1 MEESEEKNQIID
13 DELNTEILNKLVID
27 DKIKTQYIKSKRDAK
42 KSSSLNIFKNLT
54 NSNVTYMS
62 YKGDEFKK
70 AIKKL
75 KNIERLKNGVLKN
88 CSYETKISYFR
99 DKNKNSYY
107 SNLLKSYN
115 ILEINLNNEDKTQTI
130 FNVQSAESQL
140 KELLKTSEYINK
152 NIGSDG
158 QQLLD
163 EESFELIQYEE
174 PKKEQNIE
182 ILLDYVPKEKVNDI
196 IQSYETYIEKLNYNY
211 NMKLSALKSEIEHIH
226 DKTSLDY
233 INKTIEY
240 TRIDDFN
247 TFLEDPHTIIPYLK
261 PSLNSH
267 IDFKNCSMVP
277 TDDNY
282 IENIVDELSLPALTS
297 IGEYILK
304 HDIYSYIFKQ
314 EFKDFAEFV
323 VTDILKNVLILID
336 KKKFTFLYNYQNDTY
351 KSIDLITLSNE
362 ILYGTEKRIKEHVY

>member
-1 MEESEEKNQIID
+1 MEESEEKYEVI
-13 DELNTEILNKLVID
+13 DELNTEIIKSLVID
-27 DKIKTQYIKSKRDAK
+27 DKIKDEYIKSKRDVTN
-42 KSSSLNIFKNLT
+42 STLEIFKNLT
-54 NSNVTYMS
+54 NSNVNYTS
-62 YKGDEFKK
+62 YKGEEFKK
-70 AIKKL
+70 AIRKL
-75 KNIERLKNGVLKN
+75 KNIE
-88 CSYETKISYFR
+88 
-99 DKNKNSYY
+99 KNKHKKIPIKKFSPTTKVMYDRSRNKVAYY
-107 SNLLKSYN
+107 NNLIKSYN
-115 ILEINLNNEDKTQTI
+115 ILEINLTKKDKKQI
-130 FNVQSAESQL
+130 NSNSQLVESQL

-247 TFLEDPHTIIPYLK
+247 TFLEDHHTIIPYIK

-304 HDIYSYIFKQ
+304 SDIYSYIFKQ
-314 EFKDFAEFV
+314 DFKDFAEFV

>member
-1 MEESEEKNQIID
+1 MEEKEEKYENIE
-13 DELNTEILNKLVID
+13 DELSNEIIKSLVID
-27 DKIKTQYIKSKRDAK
+27 DKIKDEYLKTKRDVK
-42 KSSSLNIFKNLT
+42 NSSLEIFKKLT
-54 NSNVTYMS
+54 NNNVTYTS
-62 YKGDEFKK
+62 YKGEDFKK
-70 AIKKL
+70 AIRKL
-75 KNIERLKNGVLKN
+75 KNIERNKHKAVKKF
-88 CSYETKISYFR
+88 SPTTKVMYDRSR
-99 DKNKNSYY
+99 NKVAYY
-107 SNLLKSYN
+107 NNLIKSYN
-115 ILEINLNNEDKTQTI
+115 ILEINLTKKDKKQITS
-130 FNVQSAESQL
+130 NSSVVESQI

-196 IQSYETYIEKLNYNY
+196 ILSYEAYIEKLNYNY
-211 NMKLSALKSEIEHIH
+211 NMKLTALKSEIEHIH

-247 TFLEDPHTIIPYLK
+247 TFLEDPHTIVPYLK
-261 PSLNSH
+261 PPLNNH
-267 IDFKNCSMVP
+267 INFKSCSMVP

-304 HDIYSYIFKQ
+304 SDIYSYIFKQ
-314 EFKDFAEFV
+314 DFKDFAEFL
-323 VTDILKNVLILID
+323 VTDILKNVIILID
-336 KKKFTFLYNYQNDTY
+336 KKKFTFLYNYKDDTY
-351 KSIDLITLSNE
+351 KSIDLINLSTE